1 VRSGRGGRARLRCDH
16 PADTAEASTGSSDD
30 AVAPPAM
37 PSAHYRAVITALLRI
52 HHRTP
57 LWEFVSSRRP
67 PDVRRPAGTA
77 LGDRDDDGRHC
88 TDSGGVETSASN
100 SSDANPEY
108 VEGHSGVTARSDE

>member
-1 VRSGRGGRARLRCDH
+1 
-16 PADTAEASTGSSDD
+16 
-30 AVAPPAM
+30 M